1 MVNVTPEM
9 FADGQA
15 VAEKALNGDSMPAA
29 ALSPKPLAAGSATS
43 LYAALDPE
51 LECKFS
57 GNFSIAHQYQ
67 WPRSNA
73 GPQSYFTLILFFFSF
88 VILGC

>member
-15 VAEKALNGDSMPAA
+15 VAEKALNGDSMPPA

-51 LECKFS
+51 LECKF
-57 GNFSIAHQYQ
+57 FS
-67 WPRSNA
+67 R
-73 GPQSYFTLILFFFSF
+73 LLFFTITSYQFIF
-88 VILGC
+88 